1 MSAVR
6 ATLRKA
12 RIGMVPP
19 GASTSAQLLRAR
31 TFSSAPDDMLLA
43 TPAPEASNPR
53 QGHGAFDTYRFVTEL
68 ERAGVPKGQAVM
80 IMEQVLLAISEA
92 NTRQIA
98 LVATK
103 QDLLSL
109 QSEINEKV
117 YSSTLRYDLAQRH
130 LKELMQ
136 RDLMQVKADVRSE
149 EKFDFA
155 KLHDEIT
162 ELEKRVFQRRETDEV
177 RFTQVHT
184 EIAALERRV
193 ILQYGIGFFG
203 SVIAMGLAVARI
215 AALQ

>member
-1 MSAVR
+1 
-6 ATLRKA
+6 
-12 RIGMVPP
+12 
-19 GASTSAQLLRAR
+19 
-31 TFSSAPDDMLLA
+31 
-43 TPAPEASNPR
+43 
-53 QGHGAFDTYRFVTEL
+53 
-68 ERAGVPKGQAVM
+68 
-80 IMEQVLLAISEA
+80 
-92 NTRQIA
+92 
-98 LVATK
+98 
-103 QDLLSL
+103 
-109 QSEINEKV
+109 
-117 YSSTLRYDLAQRH
+117 
-130 LKELMQ
+130 MQ

-215 AALQ
+215 AALQS